1 MRQLHRSVML
11 IVALTAAD
19 AIEASAIEAQ
29 VALQVRSGDRWQG
42 TAELARAEAVT
53 FRWRWDGLGSPSRA
67 VWQLATKPPAST
79 AITRA
84 SDPVARE
91 AALSVPTRAGVY
103 QEFKVPLESGLPSEL
118 FVRVRVDIGGKSAF
132 SRWTSVK
139 VLTVAASSANPSC
152 TTAGFKFKPAVPNAT
167 GSTTPSVTKTVA
179 SGEFVSLR
187 NPSDMWSRA
196 WVNVWF
202 HNRSGAAVSYQ
213 RDVRVTVNEKI
224 LPSTFNANNPRLTRT
239 LSAGQSVKV
248 ELDDNELTAAFGVA
262 SSYNVE
268 ISATV
273 TPLNGAPSKCAF
285 TLKYKYAGTEQL
297 APGQ

>member
-91 AALSVPTRAGVY
+91 PALSVPTRAGVY
-103 QEFKVPLESGLPSEL
+103 HEFKVPLES
-118 FVRVRVDIGGKSAF
+118 
-132 SRWTSVK
+132 
-139 VLTVAASSANPSC
+139 
-152 TTAGFKFKPAVPNAT
+152 
-167 GSTTPSVTKTVA
+167 
-179 SGEFVSLR
+179 
-187 NPSDMWSRA
+187 
-196 WVNVWF
+196 
-202 HNRSGAAVSYQ
+202 
-213 RDVRVTVNEKI
+213 
-224 LPSTFNANNPRLTRT
+224 
-239 LSAGQSVKV
+239 
-248 ELDDNELTAAFGVA
+248 
-262 SSYNVE
+262 
-268 ISATV
+268 
-273 TPLNGAPSKCAF
+273 
-285 TLKYKYAGTEQL
+285 
-297 APGQ
+297 